1 MGGGTDGDG
10 VPVAVAQ
17 SLGQVGDALGLI
29 GNADEHCVLL
39 DWVPSGVVQ
48 DVQRSLVLINDKGD
62 YANVINFLG
71 VECLD
76 VDFVPGKGKGK
87 VGSQSVVIFRD
98 DGNLFHGL
106 ERFCNVEPIFEPCPV
121 LFRWTNRFASEDAQ
135 VKFRR

>member
-1 MGGGTDGDG
+1 MLDGLHAAD
-10 VPVAVAQ
+10 VQVAVAQ
-17 SLGQVGDALGLI
+17 SLGQVGDGSGLI

-48 DVQRSLVLINDKGD
+48 DVQRPFLLIHDKGD

-71 VECLD
+71 FECLD
-76 VDFVPGKGKGK
+76 VDFVPGKGRGK

-106 ERFCNVEPIFEPCPV
+106 EGLLSC
-121 LFRWTNRFASEDAQ
+121 
-135 VKFRR
+135 